1 MMGQASMA
9 ACGSAA
15 LSGSGVAALY
25 AAGVGLYESNPTYNV
40 IGSLTR
46 RGGSCS
52 LSLSLSEAATLVMSL
67 RMWASSICLLKREE
81 VFSQT
86 YSCGLVVGS
95 YTRSQLLK

>member
-1 MMGQASMA
+1 MGQASMA

-52 LSLSLSEAATLVMSL
+52 LSLSL
-67 RMWASSICLLKREE
+67 RRRPW
-81 VFSQT
+81 
-86 YSCGLVVGS
+86 
-95 YTRSQLLK
+95 